1 MSRTQKE
8 RNAVLVTGYPGYIGK
23 RLAARV
29 VAGERNADIYLLVQP
44 KFLRDAR
51 RYASALPQGR
61 GNRLHLLAGDIL
73 DMHLGLSGTEYR
85 DMVGRLTQVFH
96 LAAISYLGVDAAT
109 MRRVNVDGTCHVL
122 ELARDAP
129 RLERQN
135 YFSTCFVAGDRVGV
149 VAEDELDR
157 GQRFRNA
164 YEQTKCEA
172 ERLVQRSFGS
182 LPITIYRP
190 GVVIGDSQTG
200 EIDRFEGP
208 YYLAIQLAVSP
219 LHIPLPLPSNADAPL
234 NVVPADFVVEA
245 TYAFS
250 KDPRAV
256 GKVFH
261 LVDPSPMS
269 TRRMYEILAERT
281 QRKVGRMNVPARTT
295 GALLRIPGL
304 ERLLRPQRAALEYSN
319 QMVFYRCANTLEL
332 LDGTGIR
339 CPPPSEY
346 LDTLIRFVRET
357 ARKRRDERL
366 EDPLDRGAAAG
377 APVADDGKAP
387 PKDVA

>member
-8 RNAVLVTGYPGYIGK
+8 RSAVLVTGYPGYIGK
-23 RLAARV
+23 RLAARI
-29 VAGERNADIYLLVQP
+29 VAGERNSDIYLLVQP
-44 KFLRDAR
+44 KFLKDAR
-51 RYASALPQGR
+51 RYAGALPQGR

-85 DMVGRLTQVFH
+85 EMVGHLTQVFH

-109 MRRVNVDGTCHVL
+109 MNVDGTRNVL
-122 ELARDAP
+122 DLARDAQ
-129 RLERQN
+129 RLERLN

-149 VAEDELDR
+149 VSEDELER

-164 YEQTKCEA
+164 YEQSKYEA
-172 ERLVQRSFGS
+172 ERLVQRSIGS

-190 GVVIGDSQTG
+190 AVVIGDSQTG

-245 TYAFS
+245 TYALS
-250 KDPRAV
+250 RDPRAA
-256 GKVFH
+256 GKTLH

-269 TRRMYEILAERT
+269 TRRMYELLAERT
-281 QRKVGRMNVPARTT
+281 QRKIGRMNVPARTT

-304 ERLLRPQRAALEYSN
+304 ERFLRPQRAALEYSN

-339 CPPPSEY
+339 CPPPSAY

-357 ARKRRDERL
+357 ARKRRDDRV
-366 EDPLDRGAAAG
+366 EDPLDRGAAA
-377 APVADDGKAP
+377 P
-387 PKDVA
+387 PPEPG